1 MRRLKC
7 SAKRWKHS
15 GAVKAWKRNSAHI
28 EQLYDYGQAVK
39 QVMYASNAIEA
50 INFSIKKVTKTGAFS
65 NETALFK
72 LLYIFMSQY
81 EQFHDRLNK
90 HLNK

>member
-1 MRRLKC
+1 
-7 SAKRWKHS
+7 
-15 GAVKAWKRNSAHI
+15 
-28 EQLYDYGQAVK
+28 
-39 QVMYASNAIEA
+39 MYASNAIEA

>member
-15 GAVKAWKRNSAHI
+15 GAVKAWRRNSAHI

-50 INFSIKKVTKTGAFS
+50 INCSFKKVTKTGAFP
-65 NETALFK
+65 NETAVLK
-72 LLYIFMSQY
+72 LLYLRVTVRAIS
-81 EQFHDRLNK
+81 
-90 HLNK
+90 

>member
-7 SAKRWKHS
+7 SARSWKHS

-28 EQLYDYGQAVK
+28 EQLCDHGQAVR
-39 QVMYASNAIEA
+39 QVMYVSNAIEA
-50 INFSIKKVTKTGAFS
+50 INCSFKKVTKQERFPMRQRCS
-65 NETALFK
+65 SF
-72 LLYIFMSQY
+72 YILVSQY

-90 HLNK
+90 YLNK